1 MRASTRE
8 GLIRSIEYHEAMAC
22 ELGGEK
28 HMEQFRQRREEQRKA
43 NEVQQEPDQARS
55 EAVEGQEQNAADQE
69 SQNSQRRRTLD
80 DEQQNTAPQEDQR
93 SPEQILADTHADA
106 ACQIRELL
114 AAQPPEPAIEQTRRR
129 LDASGT
135 VPRTGQPRPRFAS

>member
-43 NEVQQEPDQARS
+43 SEVQQEPDQAQS
-55 EAVEGQEQNAADQE
+55 DGQEQNAADQE
-69 SQNSQRRRTLD
+69 GQNSQRRRTLD